1 MILMTFHYL
10 AVYSTRSF
18 DCRFVCSEF
27 CFSTP
32 TDGWSI
38 WNGAFSSHQYNSK
51 DITYHWWNQSMYFFF
66 RSLTLVTREALD
78 AVNGCDDLFSDDAPL
93 LIEGGCAVGIS
104 FHVYSCLLPSSCRM
118 SNHTTKIAFSSTPEF
133 VGNYGLL
140 QIRRLLIH

>member
-1 MILMTFHYL
+1 M
-10 AVYSTRSF
+10 
-18 DCRFVCSEF
+18 
-27 CFSTP
+27 
-32 TDGWSI
+32 
-38 WNGAFSSHQYNSK
+38 
-51 DITYHWWNQSMYFFF
+51 
-66 RSLTLVTREALD
+66 TREALD